1 VKSSK
6 FVVLGVLL
14 LGLLSGVSAIAQTS
28 GSVSGTISD
37 ETGAVLPG
45 AVVTLS
51 GPALQGSRTATTDA
65 QGKYRFVNIPA
76 GDNYRITATL
86 SGFQTLTKEAI
97 HVYLGQE
104 GTMNLQVK
112 AAMTEAVT
120 VVGEAPLVD
129 VTKTVTGVN
138 ITASQF
144 ESLPTARNFQ
154 QLTTLAPGVTMEMG
168 DHDTRFTTSPNVGS
182 SSAPEN
188 NYIIDGLSATD
199 PRFGTSGTNLTMNFV
214 QEVQVMTGGYNAEY
228 GRSTGGV
235 FNVVTKSGGN
245 AIHGDLFTYYRN
257 KSWSPDNIVRRRNK
271 ETTTFFNGD
280 NNADFGGSIGGPL
293 VKDKLWFFAAADP
306 TRRTTF
312 IGGFVDAEG
321 VTAPSA
327 GQQFDTDSNIYAA
340 KLTWTP
346 VSNHTVVATAFGDP
360 TTRDGWLGVANSDP
374 GAAMRTERTGS
385 HNGSLRYSG
394 ILTPKFLMEM
404 SLGRHQQRNELQP
417 STDVGRTIPRQ
428 IDQTIGGFE
437 HGGFQ
442 RDQKDKSTRD
452 SAALKFTNFLGG
464 HEIKYGA
471 DLEVNRYD
479 ADLHELWYQFFGPAA
494 FANTYVQGRDYR
506 VQGKGT
512 TSNGAAFAQARL
524 KLRPNLR
531 LNLGLRY
538 EEQWLDSAENVAVAN
553 KSEAD
558 SCIVNLECRTVDKL
572 KLKNNWSPRLELVW
586 DPAGNGKSK
595 LYGFYGR
602 FYEAIPLDL
611 NIRAI
616 NGEKYIIQRW
626 GNTRTLN
633 ENNWVNPNGSPLAI
647 NGTWTLNRTS
657 NLVAVTPLDEALKA
671 QFQNEFVVGGDLQ
684 FTHVWSAG
692 VRFVDRELKR
702 VIEDF
707 GTFTNP
713 ADPTELTGYVIGNPG
728 EGNFGAQYDKPRRY
742 YRALE
747 FTLQRAKSDNW
758 QLYSSFVYAKAK
770 GNYEGLYISGYD
782 QLDPNITAL
791 YDIPSFLPNAFGP
804 LRSDKPFQFKVHSAY
819 TFPMGLTV
827 SEGFFVSSGIPVS
840 AQGPEVVVGY
850 GDGTIF
856 LKPRGS
862 EGRTP
867 TYWSLDLH
875 ADYALPLFGKGKGA
889 GKALSIIVDAFNVFN
904 RHEVLERDQDYVYEG
919 MDGIVAWEA
928 ANNLDANGN
937 PKFNPNLPASRF
949 FNTPIL
955 YQSPRSLQLGVKLT
969 F

>member
-6 FVVLGVLL
+6 FVVLGALL

-45 AVVTLS
+45 AAVTLS

-76 GDNYRITATL
+76 GDNYRITAAL

-104 GTMNLQVK
+104 GTVNLQVK
-112 AAMTEAVT
+112 AAIAEAVT

-138 ITASQF
+138 VTASQF

-168 DHDTRFTTSPNVGS
+168 DHDTRFATSPNVGA

-199 PRFGTSGTNLTMNFV
+199 PRFGTSGTNVTMNFV

-228 GRSTGGV
+228 GRATGGV

-245 AIHGDLFTYYRN
+245 EFHGDLFTYYRN
-257 KSWSPDNIVRRRNK
+257 KDWSPDTVVRRRNK
-271 ETTTFFNGD
+271 QTTTFFNGD
-280 NNADFGGSIGGPL
+280 TNADFGGSLGGPI
-293 VKDKLWFFAAADP
+293 VKDKLWFFGAVDP
-306 TRRTTF
+306 IRRTTH

-327 GQQFDTDSNIYAA
+327 GEQFDTDAFQFSG

-346 VSNHTVVATAFGDP
+346 VSNHTLVATGFGDP
-360 TTRDGWLGVANSDP
+360 TTREGWLGVANSDP
-374 GAAMRTERTGS
+374 GAALRRERTGGY
-385 HNGSLRYSG
+385 NVALRYSG
-394 ILTPKFLMEM
+394 IVNPRFLVEA
-404 SLGRHQQRNELQP
+404 LAGRHHQRNDLEP
-417 STDVGRTIPRQ
+417 FSDAGRTVPRQ
-428 IDQTIGGFE
+428 IDETIGQFE

-442 RDQKDKSTRD
+442 RFQKDRAIRD
-452 SAALKFTNFLGG
+452 SAVLKLTNFFGG
-464 HEIKYGA
+464 HEIRYGA
-471 DLEVNRYD
+471 DVEINKYD
-479 ADLHELWYQFFGPAA
+479 ANLHELWYRFFGPAA
-494 FANTYVQGRDYR
+494 FANSYIQARDYS
-506 VQGKGT
+506 VVGKGT
-512 TSNGAAFAQARL
+512 TTNSAAFAQGRF

-531 LNLGLRY
+531 LNLGIRY
-538 EEQWLDSAENVAVAN
+538 EEQWLDSAENVAVGN
-553 KSEAD
+553 RSETD

-572 KLKNNWSPRLELVW
+572 KLKNNWAPRLELVW
-586 DPAGNGKSK
+586 DPANNGKSK
-595 LYGFYGR
+595 IYGFFGR

-633 ENNWVNPNGSPLAI
+633 ERNWFNPNGSPLAV
-647 NGTWTLNRTS
+647 NGTWFLDRTS
-657 NLVAVTPLDEALKA
+657 NLVAVTPLDEDLKA
-671 QFQNEFVVGGDLQ
+671 QYQDEFIFGGEYQ
-684 FTHVWSAG
+684 FTGVWSAG
-692 VRFVDRELKR
+692 VRFVDRELRR

-713 ADPTELTGYVIGNPG
+713 ADPLELTGYVIGNPG
-728 EGNFGAQYDKPRRY
+728 EGNFGAPYDKPRRY

-747 FTLQRAKSDNW
+747 FTLQRAKSNNW
-758 QLYSSFVYAKAK
+758 QLYSSFVYAKAR

-804 LRSDKPFQFKVHSAY
+804 MRSDKPFQFKLHSAY
-819 TFPMGLTV
+819 TLPFGLTL
-827 SEGFFVSSGIPVS
+827 SEAFFLTSGIPVS

-850 GDGTIF
+850 GDGTVF

-867 TYWSLDLH
+867 SYWTLDLH
-875 ADYALPLFGKGKGA
+875 ADYSLRVFGKGSAKG
-889 GKALSIIVDAFNVFN
+889 LSLIVDAFNVFN
-904 RHEVLERDQDYVYEG
+904 RHQVLERDQDYIYEG
-919 MDGIVAWEA
+919 MNGFVAWLA
-928 ANNLDANGN
+928 DANLDANGN
-937 PKFNPNLPASRF
+937 PKFNSGLPRSPF